1 MTGPGVYEATLI
13 NRKSGTQRKEFSRLS
28 DAINWLS
35 AEFDAGD
42 GYFVSG
48 EILQEGKL
56 LWRRGAPVKPE

>member
-1 MTGPGVYEATLI
+1 MTDSGVYEATLI
-13 NRKSGTQRKEFSRLS
+13 NRKSGAQRKEFSRLS

-35 AEFDAGD
+35 AEFESGD

-48 EILQEGKL
+48 EILHEGKL